1 MPADNEKQG
10 QTEVTP
16 APIQNP
22 WRIFAI
28 GAFLFCLTL
37 GLGITTAFKINE
49 ILEIQKFTIPQISF
63 WKFIVYFLL
72 ATLLIFLISY
82 FLKFKKGKGIFFK
95 GIFVLATFWGGT
107 LLFSCWMP
115 DLLGLILMIILVSW
129 WLKKPSILNQDLCI
143 ILGIAGM
150 GSILGLSLTPQ
161 IVVLLLIIFSIYDF
175 IAVYKTKHMV
185 RIAKEMI
192 ESKAILALVVPP
204 NILGLRESLE
214 KIKPGGKLLILGGGD
229 IVFPLLLCAS
239 LIPSGI
245 LNSLIV
251 AVFALIGLL
260 VGFLFFLFQK
270 VRQPIPALP
279 PIAFFSIIGF
289 LITRLI

>member
-10 QTEVTP
+10 QTEVTSS
-16 APIQNP
+16 PIQNP

-28 GAFLFCLTL
+28 EAFLFCLTL
-37 GLGITTAFKINE
+37 LLGIATAFKINE

-63 WKFIVYFLL
+63 WKFVVYFLL

-82 FLKFKKGKGIFFK
+82 FLKFKKGKGVFFK

-107 LLFSCWMP
+107 LLLSCWMP

-161 IVVLLLIIFSIYDF
+161 IVVLLLIIFSIYY
-175 IAVYKTKHMV
+175 ARARK
-185 RIAKEMI
+185 RI
-192 ESKAILALVVPP
+192 LVVYE
-204 NILGLRESLE
+204 ESTNCYCFLVKKE
-214 KIKPGGKLLILGGGD
+214 E
-229 IVFPLLLCAS
+229 IV
-239 LIPSGI
+239 
-245 LNSLIV
+245 IV
-251 AVFALIGLL
+251 KSIS
-260 VGFLFFLFQK
+260 FF
-270 VRQPIPALP
+270 
-279 PIAFFSIIGF
+279 
-289 LITRLI
+289 